1 MGFWHVILAVAS
13 AAWSIEE
20 VEISV
25 DAGEIQLPLT
35 WRPALDDVSKLT
47 RAFLR
52 ANGLDTSRLNAIV
65 RDLKVKRAW
74 DVVFGSSFNHSVP
87 TSSSTSY
94 LHLSGSQMPLRGAMV
109 TRAVK
114 PSEGAVLALHM
125 GHDASMAVS
134 YRGRVQC
141 VLELER
147 LFGQR
152 YYRPPLSDP
161 AQFQASWNLAFEKV
175 QTRCVFEDGWPLRF
189 EHAVLVAPPV
199 HETEQAMLI
208 MAAEQFFSIEKWH
221 LVDHHEAHALSAFH
235 SSPFRSALI
244 VSYDSAG
251 NDGHFNVYVGS
262 FDKLERIAQLDYSL
276 GHAYNA
282 LASLL
287 PEVTGRPID
296 EFFACDMNFSDEL
309 LASKELYFEKNPF
322 ATLSWAGK
330 LMGYAAVAA
339 PREDL
344 RHSVRFFIEASN
356 AWIGVGSYAQ
366 KYPPALV
373 KAACESAESQRELAA
388 TIQSEFEAFVHA
400 RVGALLQHIG
410 HGQVEGLVLTG
421 GCALNV
427 LANQRIYDTF
437 TADTAAP
444 LGFYV
449 PPVPNDSG
457 LSLGALWSIAPP
469 RVRQPLQYL
478 GFPLWDEALVLR
490 HARQR
495 GAQRLSK
502 LGGIE
507 YLAELL
513 AGGEVWRRQ
522 RNHTAD
528 KPIVAVVRG
537 RQEFGP
543 RALGHRSLLAVPDG
557 DMKKRMNRLKARQWY
572 RPVAPMIAE
581 EALNQVFGRDV
592 RSPFMTMA
600 PRVRPEIQKSFP
612 SLVHLDGTARHQS
625 VSQFDEAWIHALLL
639 AVGRHTGLAALI
651 NTSFNTKGKPI
662 VNTVKESLRM
672 LDELPDLDFL
682 IVEDWLFRKRRFL
695 EKRNVADAAASGTSK

>member
-1 MGFWHVILAVAS
+1 
-13 AAWSIEE
+13 
-20 VEISV
+20 
-25 DAGEIQLPLT
+25 
-35 WRPALDDVSKLT
+35 
-47 RAFLR
+47 
-52 ANGLDTSRLNAIV
+52 
-65 RDLKVKRAW
+65 
-74 DVVFGSSFNHSVP
+74 
-87 TSSSTSY
+87 
-94 LHLSGSQMPLRGAMV
+94 MV

-152 YYRPPLSDP
+152 SLGGRKGDP

-208 MAAEQFFSIEKWH
+208 MAAEQFFSRPAHFSCTPGIEKWH

-388 TIQSEFEAFVHA
+388 TIQSEFEAFV
-400 RVGALLQHIG
+400 
-410 HGQVEGLVLTG
+410 
-421 GCALNV
+421 
-427 LANQRIYDTF
+427 
-437 TADTAAP
+437 
-444 LGFYV
+444 
-449 PPVPNDSG
+449 
-457 LSLGALWSIAPP
+457 
-469 RVRQPLQYL
+469 RQPLQYL

-581 EALNQVFGRDV
+581 ERVLGGGERRRPVFSR
-592 RSPFMTMA
+592 TMA

-639 AVGRHTGLAALI
+639 AVGRHTGLVARLKKKKEMKAALI

-662 VNTVKESLRM
+662 VNTVKESLRRDSKTAGM